1 VEGHLRAV
9 EEGVVHR
16 PVGVGVEEDHYQV
29 GEGAEEDH
37 HQVGEGAEEDRHQV
51 EEGAEGGLRQ
61 AWERVEEVGG
71 HQAWEVAVGA
81 PRHLALVVAEEEGVV
96 QS

>member
-1 VEGHLRAV
+1 MGHREEEVVEGHLRAV

-16 PVGVGVEEDHYQV
+16 PVGVGVEEDHHQV

-37 HQVGEGAEEDRHQV
+37 HQV

-61 AWERVEEVGG
+61 AWEGVEEVGG
-71 HQAWEVAVGA
+71 HHTAWYGPAIES
-81 PRHLALVVAEEEGVV
+81 PRI
-96 QS
+96 